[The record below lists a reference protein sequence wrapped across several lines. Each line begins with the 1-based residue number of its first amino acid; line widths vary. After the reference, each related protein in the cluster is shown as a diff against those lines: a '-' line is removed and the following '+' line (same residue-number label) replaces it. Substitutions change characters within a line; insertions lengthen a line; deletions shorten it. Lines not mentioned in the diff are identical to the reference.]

1 MIDLGTHPKKEFQ
14 KETFKDRHMI
24 ALVWEVQ
31 GAKTE
36 KGDPFY
42 FAEEY
47 PLSLNEKAKFRAVI
61 EMAGHR
67 VSDDGEFDICAALG
81 CPYLL
86 EIEVHESQ
94 KGNQYARIAKGGVGK
109 LPNAMRKGL
118 EKPVRPPFAWQIS
131 QGVMPKH
138 DWLPFLYGKSIQEIQ
153 GKSRELGG
161 GSEDKDAR
169 SDSSQTDHSG
179 NDIPF

>member
-1 MIDLGTHPKKEFQ
+1 
-14 KETFKDRHMI
+14 
-24 ALVWEVQ
+24 
-31 GAKTE
+31 
-36 KGDPFY
+36 
-42 FAEEY
+42 
-47 PLSLNEKAKFRAVI
+47 
-61 EMAGHR
+61 
-67 VSDDGEFDICAALG
+67 
-81 CPYLL
+81 
-86 EIEVHESQ
+86 
-94 KGNQYARIAKGGVGK
+94 
-109 LPNAMRKGL
+109 MRKGL